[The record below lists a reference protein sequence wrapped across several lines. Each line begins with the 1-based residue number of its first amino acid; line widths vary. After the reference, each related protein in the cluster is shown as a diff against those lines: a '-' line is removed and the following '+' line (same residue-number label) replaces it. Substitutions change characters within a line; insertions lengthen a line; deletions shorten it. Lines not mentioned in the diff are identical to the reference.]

1 MANNKDFLSQF
12 STNNKPDSFKEEE
25 RIKVDKPKKTI
36 NPKIIIIGVIALIVI
51 AAVVFL
57 LFFMPKIKVEDFTGA
72 KKEDA
77 IAWIKQQGIETSGI
91 IFKDEYDFDNNS
103 GIILSQEP
111 ASGKVRENA
120 KMTFIVSK
128 GPDPDESIIVPDLKS
143 MDKDEITNWI
153 STNKL
158 LSTKLNTTYSEE
170 VEKDGFIKADYSGC
184 DEDTFTRGCSLKI
197 SISKGAK
204 PQEEIT
210 MANFVKKGFAEF
222 EAWATPKKIK
232 LNKTEAYSDTVDS
245 GLIISQSVKEGE
257 KVVAGAEVNVVVS
270 KGKGIRVPNFAS
282 MSSNDIDEW
291 IDENSSYCKVT
302 KKHFDS
308 DDYVIEQSSATG
320 AYIGIDNKLKLT
332 LNLGKYF
339 YLDELS
345 FSIVGNSYDK
355 FKDNSY
361 VWMNTLGVYIDTHKN
376 YVESDKPAGTIIS
389 IEKIYHGNTKYS
401 EVQRLPLEVDI
412 LCNISKGETTIP
424 EDECYLPY
432 YDFIGSRLAD
442 LISWVDSNSQY
453 GIRIYIRDKIG
464 SQPDEIIPI
473 SSEYSN
479 RGVLSIKVSD
489 GDTETDISTT
499 SGIIDYNTTLI
510 VDLGVPVE

>member
-91 IFKDEYDFDNNS
+91 IFKDEYNFDNNS

-111 ASGKVRENA
+111 TSGKVRENA

-128 GPDPDESIIVPDLKS
+128 GPDPDESIKVPDLKS

-170 VEKDGFIKADYSGC
+170 VEKDAFIKADYSGC

-210 MANFVKKGFAEF
+210 MANFVKKSFAEF

-232 LNKTEAYSDTVDS
+232 LNKTEAYSDTVDL
-245 GLIISQSVKEGE
+245 GLIISQSIKEGE

-270 KGKGIRVPNFAS
+270 KGKAVYAKDFVGEEQSEVIYWAS
-282 MSSNDIDEW
+282 KNGVYLITKEQYSNDYSKGD
-291 IDENSSYCKVT
+291 
-302 KKHFDS
+302 
-308 DDYVIEQSSATG
+308 VISQ
-320 AYIGIDNKLKLT
+320 
-332 LNLGKYF
+332 
-339 YLDELS
+339 
-345 FSIVGNSYDK
+345 
-355 FKDNSY
+355 
-361 VWMNTLGVYIDTHKN
+361 
-376 YVESDKPAGTIIS
+376 S
-389 IEKIYHGNTKYS
+389 IEKGKIVTDEFTIVVSLGNPVFTGTTYRELKAWIN
-401 EVQRLPLEVDI
+401 EVNE
-412 LCNISKGETTIP
+412 KGAN
-424 EDECYLPY
+424 L
-432 YDFIGSRLAD
+432 SRAEKQYVNSD
-442 LISWVDSNSQY
+442 TVPVGELISY
-453 GIRIYIRDKIG
+453 GSTYCGSTLHPVISAGKNLLLHDDITNGLYWTDVLTVPFNESKIRTLCKANEG
-464 SQPDEIIPI
+464 VSCVF
-473 SSEYSN
+473 EYSN
-479 RGVLSIKVSD
+479 TNDEASPRNISEVLSIRRSDDNSVPQAGTYISQNVDIIVTIFEGTVS
-489 GDTETDISTT
+489 
-499 SGIIDYNTTLI
+499 N
-510 VDLGVPVE
+510 